1 MNNNSIKRTDPK
13 QAVIGFLIF
22 LFPFISLI
30 TPFGIGLS
38 SFIFLVAA
46 LFFLKPGFAALRRHW
61 PAIRWVVIFFAFNF
75 FYTLACFALRGQ
87 ELGDLEKPARMLFAV
102 SAMMLVM
109 ATKPDR
115 KALWWGVIGGAFVGM
130 LLVGYQRLFLG
141 EDRPGGLLNAITFGD
156 IALSLGLIALASM
169 IDVRAVRKVF
179 WPAIGALAG
188 LAASTMTG
196 TRGGW
201 LGLVLCGLLFI
212 QHSHVLAN
220 RRVRAIVAFTFAFMA
235 ATYFVPETGVRE
247 RVRQGVVDITT
258 YFSGGSALTNVGV
271 RLELWKA
278 AGILIGDAAVLGR
291 GETGYRKVLEP
302 LVQEGELDPVVL
314 TMPHFHNEALQA
326 LVTGGVVGFA
336 AWFGMILAPFA
347 FFTRAISVKNASRQ
361 EFATALAG
369 ILLVTSYFGYGLT
382 EVIFWSL
389 KGALFY
395 ALMVFLLMGFYL
407 NAKDAGQQPGPV

>member
-22 LFPFISLI
+22 LFPFFSLV

-38 SFIFLVAA
+38 SFVFLIAA

-61 PAIRWVVIFFAFNF
+61 HAIRWVVILFAFNF
-75 FYTLACFALRGQ
+75 LYTLACFALRDQ
-87 ELGDLEKPARMLFAV
+87 APGDLEKPARMLFGV
-102 SAMMLVM
+102 SALMLVL
-109 ATKPDR
+109 AVKPDR
-115 KALWWGVIGGAFVGM
+115 KSLWWGVIGGAFVAM

-156 IALSLGLIALASM
+156 IALSLGLIALAAM
-169 IDVRAVRKVF
+169 IDVRSVRQVF

-201 LGLVLCGLLFI
+201 LGLVFCGLLFI
-212 QHSHVLAN
+212 QHSHFLGN
-220 RRVRAIVAFTFAFMA
+220 RRVRAVVAFTFAFMA

-258 YFSGGSALTNVGV
+258 YFSGGSAFSNVGV

-278 AGILIGDAAVLGR
+278 AGILIEDAAVLGR
-291 GETGYRKVLEP
+291 GEQGYRKVLEP
-302 LVQEGELDPVVL
+302 LVQQGELDPVVL
-314 TMPHFHNEALQA
+314 AMPHFHNEALQA
-326 LVTGGVVGFA
+326 MVTGGVVGFA
-336 AWFGMILAPFA
+336 AWFGLILGPFA
-347 FFTRAISVKNASRQ
+347 FFTRAVGARNASRQ
-361 EFATALAG
+361 EFAAALAG

-382 EVIFWSL
+382 EVIFWSV

-407 NAKDAGQQPGPV
+407 NAKEANQQPASV

>member
-1 MNNNSIKRTDPK
+1 MNNNSIKWTDPK

-22 LFPFISLI
+22 LFPFLSLV

-38 SFIFLVAA
+38 SFVFLIAA

-61 PAIRWVVIFFAFNF
+61 PSIRWVVIFFAFNF
-75 FYTLACFALRGQ
+75 LYTLACFVLRDQ
-87 ELGDLEKPARMLFAV
+87 PLGELEKPARMLFAV

-109 ATKPDR
+109 AAKPDR
-115 KALWWGVIGGAFVGM
+115 KSLWWGVIGGAFMGM

-141 EDRPGGLLNAITFGD
+141 EERPGGLLNAITFGD
-156 IALSLGLIALASM
+156 IALSLGLIALAAM

-220 RRVRAIVAFTFAFMA
+220 RRVRSVVAFTFALMA

-247 RVRQGVVDITT
+247 RVRQGVLDITS
-258 YFSGGSALTNVGV
+258 YFSGGSAFTNVGV

-278 AGILIGDAAVLGR
+278 AGILIEDAALLGR
-291 GETGYRKVLEP
+291 GEEGYRKVLEP
-302 LVQEGELDPVVL
+302 LVREGELDPVVL
-314 TMPHFHNEALQA
+314 AMPHFHNEALQA

-347 FFTRAISVKNASRQ
+347 FFTRAISVKSASKQ

-382 EVIFWSL
+382 EVIFWSV
-389 KGALFY
+389 KGAMFY

-407 NAKDAGQQPGPV
+407 NAKEAHQKPAPV

>member
-1 MNNNSIKRTDPK
+1 MNNNSIKWTDPK

-22 LFPFISLI
+22 LFPFLSLV

-38 SFIFLVAA
+38 SFVFLIAA

-61 PAIRWVVIFFAFNF
+61 PAIRWVVILFAFNF
-75 FYTLACFALRGQ
+75 LYTLACFFLRDQ
-87 ELGDLEKPARMLFAV
+87 ALGDLEKPARMLFAV

-109 ATKPDR
+109 AAKPDR
-115 KALWWGVIGGAFVGM
+115 KSLWWGVIGGAFVAM
-130 LLVGYQRLFLG
+130 LLVGYQRVFLG

-156 IALSLGLIALASM
+156 IALSLGLTALAGM
-169 IDVRAVRKVF
+169 IDVRSVRQVF

-201 LGLVLCGLLFI
+201 LGLVFCGLLFI
-212 QHSHVLAN
+212 RHSHVLNN
-220 RRVRAIVAFTFAFMA
+220 RRVRAVVAFTFALMA
-235 ATYFVPETGVRE
+235 ATYFVPGTGVRE

-258 YFSGGSALTNVGV
+258 YFSGGSAFSNVGV

-278 AGILIGDAAVLGR
+278 AGILIEDAAVLGR
-291 GETGYRKVLEP
+291 GEEGYRKVLEP
-302 LVQEGELDPVVL
+302 LVRQGELDPVVL
-314 TMPHFHNEALQA
+314 AMPHFHNEALQA
-326 LVTGGVVGFA
+326 MVTGGVVGFA
-336 AWFGMILAPFA
+336 AWFGLILAPFA
-347 FFTRAISVKNASRQ
+347 FFTRAMGAKNASRQ

-382 EVIFWSL
+382 EVIFWSV
-389 KGALFY
+389 KGAMFY

-407 NAKDAGQQPGPV
+407 NAKEASQKPAPV